1 MKSIQFFIESRIK
14 LICRASP
21 TIRGKA
27 THSIVRPTRREQTT
41 IPLEFRKK
49 YGIKE
54 EDEPMVKA
62 FEGGLFE
69 VIPKLEELA
78 GVDAQFGNP
87 EEIKKQIE
95 TLREEY

>member
-1 MKSIQFFIESRIK
+1 
-14 LICRASP
+14 
-21 TIRGKA
+21 
-27 THSIVRPTRREQTT
+27 
-41 IPLEFRKK
+41 
-49 YGIKE
+49 
-54 EDEPMVKA
+54 MVKA